1 MKFSKR
7 DIFTFLIEIVVFCG
21 LFWLIDSYI
30 VNNRCKNIDDDTV
43 LLSNFDNGPRT
54 LDDYSEEERQVYS
67 IAMDECVYD
76 MKLRY
81 QGADNEEFYVVEPCM
96 YVAKD
101 VVRVIFNPGTLSSK
115 YTIHDVYQESKDR
128 VIKAALKEGVIIPK
142 GKK

>member
-1 MKFSKR
+1 MKISKR

-43 LLSNFDNGPRT
+43 LSSNSDNGPRT

-76 MKLRY
+76 IKQKY
-81 QGADNEEFYVVEPCM
+81 DGEDFYIATPCM

-101 VVRVIFNPGTLSSK
+101 VVRVIFNPGTLSPE
-115 YTIHDVYQESKDR
+115 YTIRDVYEESKDR
-128 VIKAALKEGVIIPK
+128 VIKVALEK
-142 GKK
+142 GMITKKVKK

>member
-1 MKFSKR
+1 MKILKR
-7 DIFTFLIEIVVFCG
+7 DIIVFLIEFVVFCG

-30 VNNRCKNIDDDTV
+30 VNNRCKSADTV
-43 LLSNFDNGPRT
+43 LASVHDPIAKW
-54 LDDYSEEERQVYS
+54 SEEQRQVYD
-67 IAMDECVYD
+67 IVMDECVYD
-76 MKLRY
+76 IKQKY
-81 QGADNEEFYVVEPCM
+81 DGEDFYIATPCM

-128 VIKAALKEGVIIPK
+128 VIKVSLEQGMIIPK

>member
-1 MKFSKR
+1 M
-7 DIFTFLIEIVVFCG
+7 VVFCG

-30 VNNRCKNIDDDTV
+30 VHKSCKNTDNDIVYLSDEDDR
-43 LLSNFDNGPRT
+43 PRT
-54 LDDYSEEERQVYS
+54 FEDYSEEERQVYS
-67 IAMDECVYD
+67 IVMDECVYD

-81 QGADNEEFYVVEPCM
+81 QGADNKEFYLVEPCM

-128 VIKAALKEGVIIPK
+128 VIKVSLEQGMIIPK

>member
-1 MKFSKR
+1 MKISKR
-7 DIFTFLIEIVVFCG
+7 GIFVFLTEFVVFCG

-30 VNNRCKNIDDDTV
+30 VHKSCKNTDNDIVYLSDEDDR
-43 LLSNFDNGPRT
+43 PRT
-54 LDDYSEEERQVYS
+54 FEDYSEEERQVYS
-67 IAMDECVYD
+67 IVMDECVYD

-81 QGADNEEFYVVEPCM
+81 QGADNKEFYLVEPCM

-115 YTIHDVYQESKDR
+115 YTIHDVYKESKDR
-128 VIKAALKEGVIIPK
+128 VIKAALKEGIILPK

>member
-1 MKFSKR
+1 MKILKR
-7 DIFTFLIEIVVFCG
+7 DIIVFLIEFVVFCG

-43 LLSNFDNGPRT
+43 LSSNSDNGPRT
-54 LDDYSEEERQVYS
+54 FDDYSEEERQVYD
-67 IAMDECVYD
+67 IVMDECVYD

-81 QGADNEEFYVVEPCM
+81 QGADNKEFYLVEPCM

-128 VIKAALKEGVIIPK
+128 VIKVSLEQGMIIPK
-142 GKK
+142 R

>member
-1 MKFSKR
+1 MKISKR
-7 DIFTFLIEIVVFCG
+7 DIFVFLTEFVVFYG
-21 LFWLIDSYI
+21 LFWLIDSY
-30 VNNRCKNIDDDTV
+30 VVDNRCKSDDTV
-43 LLSNFDNGPRT
+43 LASVHDPIDNW
-54 LDDYSEEERQVYS
+54 SEEQRQVYD
-67 IAMDECVYD
+67 IVMDECIYD

-81 QGADNEEFYVVEPCM
+81 QGADNEEFYLVEPCM

-128 VIKAALKEGVIIPK
+128 VVKAALKEGLILPK